1 MDAEKKYT
9 ERDMLHATILAKREG
24 LARGKIYGESGME
37 YTGSLDAI
45 PATMQWAAH
54 MCPPPTIT
62 RARVVTVQKSYS
74 HIIEYRMNGTQLQ
87 MRYTYTGSRIWENSD
102 HTPETIAALYDL
114 VNHPTETVEDD
125 GACE

>member
-45 PATMQWAAH
+45 PATMQWAEH

-62 RARVVTVQKSYS
+62 RARVIDVIMHSG
-74 HIIEYRMNGTQLQ
+74 HIVKYRMNGTQLH
-87 MRYTYTGSRIWENSD
+87 MRYAHTPTGIWENSD
-102 HTPETIAALYDL
+102 HTPSSIAALYDL
-114 VNHPTETVEDD
+114 VNHPTETVEGD
-125 GACE
+125 GAC